1 MSMTARFIQVLVD
14 MHEVRD
20 LRDPELVGY
29 ITSMFKAAGIP
40 VDVPTGDIAYGTL
53 TWDTIDDGSRVRFLW
68 QAVEYAYDPH
78 QKH

>member
-1 MSMTARFIQVLVD
+1 MPMIARTLEILVD
-14 MHEVRD
+14 MRD
-20 LRDPELVGY
+20 VHSRRGPELLRY
-29 ITSMFKAAGIP
+29 LTSRFKAAGVP
-40 VDVPTGDIAYGTL
+40 VDVPTGDIAYGTI